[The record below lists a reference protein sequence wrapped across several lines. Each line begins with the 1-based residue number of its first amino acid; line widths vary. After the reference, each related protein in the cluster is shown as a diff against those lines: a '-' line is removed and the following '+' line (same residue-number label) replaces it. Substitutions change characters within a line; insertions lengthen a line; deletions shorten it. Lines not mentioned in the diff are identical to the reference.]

1 MEFMGRTSRT
11 SVLTVAA
18 LALTLTSCTADGPS
32 AEDAAATL
40 AEGLSSGDLS
50 GSSFG
55 SITSED
61 ATAQLE
67 AITADLEPISPTVTV
82 ASVESSGDESAT
94 AQLNHV
100 WDLDDSDADW
110 TYTTSAQLT
119 KADDAWQ
126 VMWDPSVAVDGLEA
140 DSTLAISRTP
150 AERAEILGAGG
161 QVLVTER
168 PVIRVGIDKTQVEEA
183 SLESSAASLAE
194 LVGIDPAAYT
204 EQVLA
209 AGEQAFVEA
218 IVFRDD
224 DALPVTTDELDAI
237 PGAVGLP
244 DTMSLAPTRTFAR
257 ELLGSVGPATAEL
270 IEQSEGRLEAGDVTG
285 LSGLQLQY
293 DEQLAGTPGMTIEMV
308 SGEGE
313 TRTTEVLFEKPAVA
327 GEPLE
332 LTIDPTLQTLAEDVL
347 AEEPSAS
354 SIVAIR
360 PSTGEILTVANG
372 PGSEGMQ
379 TALLG
384 QYPPG
389 STFKVATSLAL
400 LKNGFTPDTPTDCP
414 PELSVDGRAFNNVP
428 GYPEQFTGEIPLLQA
443 LAQSCNTG
451 FISQRDIVSQEA
463 LASAAAD
470 LGIGVAVP
478 IGTPAFF
485 GSVPAEADGT
495 THAASMI
502 GQGQV
507 LVSPLS
513 LAIMA
518 ASVGAGERVAPTLL
532 AGGSEPED
540 APSSDAANATAGASA
555 PASTEATEEGSEG
568 AIEEPAPSNLT
579 QEEAAALR
587 EMMGA
592 VVTVGGAQ
600 LLADVPGEP
609 VLAKTGTAEF
619 GTEDPPQTHA
629 WVVVLQGDLAAV
641 VFVEEGERGSVS
653 GGPLIEEFLRG
664 APQ

>member
-1 MEFMGRTSRT
+1 MEPMGKTNLT
-11 SVLTVAA
+11 SVLTIAA
-18 LALTLTSCTADGPS
+18 LALTLTACTQDGPT
-32 AEDAAATL
+32 AEDAANRL
-40 AEGLSSGDLS
+40 AEGLTSGDLS
-50 GSSFG
+50 GVAFSSA
-55 SITSED
+55 SAED
-61 ATAQLE
+61 VSAELEEMTAALDPASPSVTVAGVESTGEDTATAQLDH
-67 AITADLEPISPTVTV
+67 IWDV
-82 ASVESSGDESAT
+82 DET
-94 AQLNHV
+94 
-100 WDLDDSDADW
+100 DSDW
-110 TYTTSAQLT
+110 TYTTTAELT
-119 KADDAWQ
+119 LVDDAWQ
-126 VMWDPSVAVDGLEA
+126 VDWAPSVAVDGLGPDA
-140 DSTLAISRTP
+140 SLAASRTA

-161 QVLVTER
+161 EVLVTDR
-168 PVIRVGIDKTQVEEA
+168 PVIRIGIDKTRIEA
-183 SLESSAASLAE
+183 PELEFSAAALAE

-204 EQVLA
+204 EQVVN

-218 IVFRDD
+218 IVLRDNEERPVSD
-224 DALPVTTDELDAI
+224 DEINAI
-237 PGAVGLP
+237 PGASGIP

-270 IEQSEGRLEAGDVTG
+270 VEQSEGRLEAGDVAG

-293 DEQLAGTPGMTIEMV
+293 DQQLGGTPGMVIEAV
-308 SGEGE
+308 TGEGE
-313 TRTTEVLFEKPAVA
+313 TRTSEVLFEKAPVP

-332 LTIDPTLQTLAEDVL
+332 LTLDPALQTLAEDVL

-360 PSTGEILTVANG
+360 PSTGEILTAANG
-372 PGSEGMQ
+372 PGSEGLQ

-400 LKNGFTPDTPTDCP
+400 LKNGFTPQTPTSCP
-414 PELSVDGRAFNNVP
+414 EELVVEGRAFNNVP
-428 GYPEQFTGEIPLLQA
+428 GYPAQFTGEIPLLQA
-443 LAQSCNTG
+443 VAQSCNTG
-451 FISQRDIVSQEA
+451 FISQRDVVSQEA

-470 LGIGVAVP
+470 LGIGINVP

-485 GSVPAEADGT
+485 GSVPTEADGT
-495 THAASMI
+495 AHAASMI
-502 GQGQV
+502 GQGEV

-532 AGGSEPED
+532 AGSATEE
-540 APSSDAANATAGASA
+540 APSSSSASA
-555 PASTEATEEGSEG
+555 EPTTGSATESAPEETASETQK
-568 AIEEPAPSNLT
+568 APAPSNLT
-579 QEEAAALR
+579 ADEAAALR

-619 GTEDPPQTHA
+619 GTEDPPRTHA
-629 WVVVLQGDLAAV
+629 WVVALQGDLAVA
-641 VFVEEGERGSVS
+641 VFVEEGERGSIS
-653 GGPLIEEFLRG
+653 GGPLMEEFLRG
-664 APQ
+664 AGQ

>member
-1 MEFMGRTSRT
+1 MERMGKTGTSLILT
-11 SVLTVAA
+11 AAMVLSVSA
-18 LALTLTSCTADGPS
+18 CTQAGPNP
-32 AEDAAATL
+32 EDAAAQL
-40 AEGLSSGDLS
+40 AEGLTNQDLS
-50 GSSFG
+50 GIAFSSVSG
-55 SITSED
+55 EE
-61 ATAQLE
+61 ATVQLE
-67 AITADLEPISPTVTV
+67 EISAALEPVSPTVSV
-82 ASVESSGDESAT
+82 ASVESTGDDTAT
-94 AQLNHV
+94 AQLSHV
-100 WDLDDSDADW
+100 WDVDPGESDWA
-110 TYTTSAQLT
+110 YTTTAELT
-119 KADDAWQ
+119 LVDDVWQ
-126 VMWDPSVAVDGLEA
+126 VAWDPSIAVDGLGA
-140 DSTLAISRTP
+140 DASLAVSRAP

-161 QVLVTER
+161 EVLVTDR
-168 PVIRVGIDKTQVEEA
+168 PVIRVGIDKTLVEA
-183 SLESSAASLAE
+183 SALESSAAALAE
-194 LVGIDPAAYT
+194 LVGVDAATYT
-204 EQVLA
+204 EQVLG
-209 AGEQAFVEA
+209 AGAEAFVEA
-218 IVFRDD
+218 IVLRDNGD
-224 DALPVTTDELDAI
+224 RPVSDAELEAI
-237 PGAVGLP
+237 PGATGIPDSLP
-244 DTMSLAPTRTFAR
+244 LAPTRSFAR
-257 ELLGSVGPATAEL
+257 ELLGSVGPVTAEL
-270 IEQSEGRLEAGDVTG
+270 VEQSEGRLEAGDLAG

-293 DEQLAGTPGMTIEMV
+293 DQQLGGTPGIVIEAV
-308 SGEGE
+308 TGEGE
-313 TRTTEVLFEKPAVA
+313 TRTGEVLFEKAAVP

-332 LTIDPTLQTLAEDVL
+332 LTLDAGLQTLAEEVL

-372 PGSEGMQ
+372 PGSEGLQ

-400 LKNGFTPDTPTDCP
+400 LKSGFTPETITNCP
-414 PELSVDGRAFNNVP
+414 PELEVDGRTFTNVP
-428 GYPEQFTGEIPLLQA
+428 GYPVGFTGEIPLLQA

-451 FISQRDIVSQEA
+451 FISQRDTVSQED

-470 LGIGVAVP
+470 LGIGVDVP

-502 GQGQV
+502 GQGEV

-532 AGGSEPED
+532 AGGGEESV
-540 APSSDAANATAGASA
+540 APSSSASA
-555 PASTEATEEGSEG
+555 KPSAEATET
-568 AIEEPAPSNLT
+568 PAPSNLT
-579 QEEAAALR
+579 ADEAAALR

-619 GTEDPPQTHA
+619 GTEDPPRTHA
-629 WVVVLQGDLAAV
+629 WVVALQGDLAVA
-641 VFVEEGERGSVS
+641 VFVGEGERGSIS
-653 GGPLIEEFLRG
+653 GGPLMEEFLRG
-664 APQ
+664 AAQ